1 MEEIAVGFLL
11 FIYSV
16 RDRGSSYKSYRKITF
31 YHPAMDRKFMINK
44 NILAVTV
51 TSLIVLFIF
60 INRYLMNCAFE
71 NGKNWMD
78 QEILDSFDGLHHLRE
93 GDPDVANFMKSWER
107 IRTKVKSKRIASDI
121 STPFRIEGN

>member
-1 MEEIAVGFLL
+1 
-11 FIYSV
+11 
-16 RDRGSSYKSYRKITF
+16 
-31 YHPAMDRKFMINK
+31 MINK